1 MPDLVILVEGNYRAV
16 GRSTD
21 AGVVDGTTGSRVLTF
36 GPAVLYSIRNI
47 MFKGG
52 LDIPVWDRFNKVGSD
67 ASTMVIGELEIHW

>member
-21 AGVVDGTTGSRVLTF
+21 EGVVDPTTGSRVLTF

-47 MFKGG
+47 MFKAG
-52 LDIPVWDRFNKVGSD
+52 LDIPVWDRFNEVGRDS
-67 ASTMVIGELEIHW
+67 STGVIGALEIHW